1 MELQEGKK
9 YFFVSLNKPCIIVNI
24 NTQAGGVSGDKNVNV
39 TIEFTDGI
47 GEAGDCRTFPIGLAE
62 RYLREVRRPM
72 QVGNA
77 NVEET
82 LDEDGETVIL

>member
-9 YFFVSLNKPCIIVNI
+9 YFFVPLNKPCIIVNI
-24 NTQAGGVSGDKNVNV
+24 NTQAGGVSGDKNMNV
-39 TIEFTDGI
+39 TVEFTDGS
-47 GEAGDCRTFPIGLAE
+47 GGVGDCRMFPVGLAE